1 MSDTIT
7 MGRTKRERC
16 SGHWKTQSTNC
27 YKGHEPNDYK
37 DVVICEAESIMSHR
51 LRVVRSHQFYLV
63 LGPDVTGENDCL

>member
-37 DVVICEAESIMSHR
+37 DVVICGGRVHYVSQVACCTFTSI
-51 LRVVRSHQFYLV
+51 LFGVRPRCYRR
-63 LGPDVTGENDCL
+63 E